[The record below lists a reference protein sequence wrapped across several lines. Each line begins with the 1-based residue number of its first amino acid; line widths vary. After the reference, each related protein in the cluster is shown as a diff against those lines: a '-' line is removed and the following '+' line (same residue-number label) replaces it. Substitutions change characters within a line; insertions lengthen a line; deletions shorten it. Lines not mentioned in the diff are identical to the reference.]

1 MEALI
6 AYLGNWTDDPGT
18 LRMIII
24 GLATLTVFVFGLGV
38 SYVILAASDPIRR
51 RVRAISVPDGEITKG
66 RRLVNVH
73 TLFGPIA
80 QYVVPREEIA
90 RSKTT
95 SRLVHANFRDPNAL
109 QTFYAAKAILTIFLP
124 VIVLVA
130 SRWFPNATTNTV
142 MMYSLVA
149 AYAGFIAPSYF
160 VDHHFKKRQRALRNA
175 FPDALDLLVVC
186 VEAGLGLTQAIQR
199 VSEELGVSH
208 PELSA
213 ELGLVNAEIGVGVD
227 SVDALKN
234 FAERTGLQDIRGL
247 VSLLV
252 QTLRFGTGVADA
264 LRVYA
269 EEFRDKRMQLA
280 EEKAAKMGTK
290 MIFPLV
296 FFMFPGFFVVAV
308 GPAVITLI
316 DAFSHL

>member
-24 GLATLTVFVFGLGV
+24 GLATLTVFVF
-38 SYVILAASDPIRR
+38 
-51 RVRAISVPDGEITKG
+51 KG

-90 RSKTT
+90 RSRTT

-109 QTFYAAKAILTIFLP
+109 QTFYAAKAILAIVLP

-160 VDHHFKKRQRALRNA
+160 VDHYFNKRQRALRNA
-175 FPDALDLLVVC
+175 FPDALDLMVVC

-208 PELSA
+208 PELST

-247 VSLLV
+247 VNLLV
-252 QTLRFGTGVADA
+252 QTLRFGTGVAEA

-269 EEFRDKRMQLA
+269 AEFRDKRMQLA

-316 DAFSHL
+316 EAFSTL